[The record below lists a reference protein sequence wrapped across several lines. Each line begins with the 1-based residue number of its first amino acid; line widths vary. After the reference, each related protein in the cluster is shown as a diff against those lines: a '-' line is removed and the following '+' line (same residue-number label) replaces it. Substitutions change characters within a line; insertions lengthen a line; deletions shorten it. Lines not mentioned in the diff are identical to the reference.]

1 MNDFLKRCFSIK
13 SEPAQTASRQDS
25 ARPVAKTN
33 PDDVDE
39 KRASHI
45 AVIYR
50 SELDYISRCVLDYP
64 DIETGGDL
72 FGFWTN
78 EGIPVVLY
86 AIGPGRNANHQN
98 AFFVQDLNYFVKIAG
113 TVADR
118 YQLSHMGE
126 WHSHHQLGLARPSG
140 HDANTIF
147 NGLRDVPLRRML
159 LCIANYR
166 QGRTTVNPYMFHES
180 DMRHFTDASWRVL
193 PLQSPFRPL
202 IDNDLKD
209 ILIHPRSSSPCHGE
223 MRILGAAP
231 SGNSGNEAAR
241 LGEGHWM
248 RRVGGVDLLKRII
261 RVVGA
266 AAPGETV
273 SPKWDEYGNIF
284 LTFGG
289 RAVRLNEAF
298 PQDPPVMM
306 SEGSPNDSQAP
317 WDYCPACSGEDN
329 NALILEAF
337 EKWISLSLNGGP
349 AGNGTTEVS
358 PATGTPTTGT
368 PTGNAPAENS
378 PAGNSPT
385 GDIPGGNCATDNNT
399 EYNNNST
406 EEGYDDSIEVQG

>member
-25 ARPVAKTN
+25 ARPEAKTN

-358 PATGTPTTGT
+358 QATGTPATGTPTTGS
-368 PTGNAPAENS
+368 PAE
-378 PAGNSPT
+378 NSPT